1 MLKRIIAVISSLAS
15 LLFLTIGI
23 PIIINECYKAGGY
36 ITLWQAE
43 DVLSYY
49 GTILGATVSV
59 AVLAATILFT
69 RKQIRHDQFVNRQT
83 QKWKSVDSI
92 IIQAIEAVQPLQ
104 VAQMVYADMGYEHA
118 GETINKLQRH
128 IMNMKKSLD
137 MLNCHLD
144 STEGKRLGVLVQQ
157 ILLCMEEVESL
168 AKQMVQQLSCIQKN
182 KLHENY
188 KELLRLAV
196 QSPGTVDDNTIQNYQ
211 DYLKANPYTSP
222 DKITEEIGNIG
233 LKLVGVYN
241 STYQSLLNKKRE
253 VFFEIERE
261 NAETADR
268 ILNWFSGRER

>member
-69 RKQIRHDQFVNRQT
+69 RKQIRHDQFVNRQS
-83 QKWKSVDSI
+83 QKWKSVDAI

-144 STEGKRLGVLVQQ
+144 STEGKRLGVLVQK

-168 AKQMVQQLSCIQKN
+168 AQQMVQQLSCIQKN

-241 STYQSLLNKKRE
+241 STYQSLLSKKRE

>member
-83 QKWKSVDSI
+83 QKWKSVDAI

-144 STEGKRLGVLVQQ
+144 STKGKRLGVLVQQ

-168 AKQMVQQLSCIQKN
+168 AQQMVQQLSCIQKN

-261 NAETADR
+261 NAEKADR

>member
-83 QKWKSVDSI
+83 QKWKSVDAI

-144 STEGKRLGVLVQQ
+144 STKGKRLGVLVQQ

-168 AKQMVQQLSCIQKN
+168 AQQMVQQLSCIQKN

-196 QSPGTVDDNTIQNYQ
+196 QSPGTVDNNTIQNYQ

-241 STYQSLLNKKRE
+241 STYQSLLSKKRE